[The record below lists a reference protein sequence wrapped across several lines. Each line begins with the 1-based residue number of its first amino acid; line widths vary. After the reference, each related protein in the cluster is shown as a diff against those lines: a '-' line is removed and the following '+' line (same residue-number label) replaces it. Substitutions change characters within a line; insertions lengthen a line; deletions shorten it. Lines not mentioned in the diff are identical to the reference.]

1 MQKTENEE
9 NKVALVLVQKI
20 EDLRLASFFLL
31 NAAIKKKKK
40 NPSIWLMIRIK
51 SHGSKSPQRFK
62 RPTHGESTGAL
73 NLLENL

>member
-31 NAAIKKKKK
+31 NTAIKKKKK
-40 NPSIWLMIRIK
+40 KKPSIWLMIRKK
-51 SHGSKSPQRFK
+51 SHGSKSPQRL
-62 RPTHGESTGAL
+62 RGPHTERVR
-73 NLLENL
+73 EP

>member
-31 NAAIKKKKK
+31 NTAIKKKKK
-40 NPSIWLMIRIK
+40 KNLVFGLWLEKKVMVPRAH
-51 SHGSKSPQRFK
+51 SD
-62 RPTHGESTGAL
+62 
-73 NLLENL
+73 